1 MEQKH
6 KVKRAQKHAAK
17 DKKPS
22 KKYRYVMEVME
33 EVVSTTA
40 IDSDVPLD
48 DEQLHDIA
56 EQRRCDAKL
65 SFKEVRDV
73 DISCCAVYVTER
85 RSKCHER
92 RSQIRAEIQG
102 RLN

>member
-1 MEQKH
+1 MAQKK
-6 KVKRAQKHAAK
+6 KVKMARKPAAK

-22 KKYRYVMEVME
+22 KKYRYVMEVTE
-33 EVVSTTA
+33 VVVSTTE
-40 IDSDVPLD
+40 IDSDVPLN

-73 DISCCAVYVTER
+73 DIFCCEAYVNRKKIETP
-85 RSKCHER
+85 
-92 RSQIRAEIQG
+92 
-102 RLN
+102 

>member
-1 MEQKH
+1 MAQKK
-6 KVKRAQKHAAK
+6 KVKRAQKPSAK

-22 KKYRYVMEVME
+22 KKYRYVMEVTE

-40 IDSDVPLD
+40 IDSDIQLD

-73 DISCCAVYVTER
+73 DIFCCAAYVNRKKVEVP
-85 RSKCHER
+85 
-92 RSQIRAEIQG
+92 
-102 RLN
+102 

>member
-1 MEQKH
+1 MAQKK
-6 KVKRAQKHAAK
+6 KVKRAQKSAAK

-22 KKYRYVMEVME
+22 KKYRYVMEVTE

-40 IDSDVPLD
+40 IDSDVQLD
-48 DEQLHDIA
+48 YEQLHDIT

-73 DISCCAVYVTER
+73 DIFCCEAYVNRKKVETP
-85 RSKCHER
+85 
-92 RSQIRAEIQG
+92 
-102 RLN
+102 

>member
-1 MEQKH
+1 MAQKK
-6 KVKRAQKHAAK
+6 KVKMARKPAAK
-17 DKKPS
+17 YKKPS
-22 KKYRYVMEVME
+22 KKYRYVMEVTE

-40 IDSDVPLD
+40 IDSDVPLN

-73 DISCCAVYVTER
+73 DIFCCEAYVNRKKIETP
-85 RSKCHER
+85 
-92 RSQIRAEIQG
+92 
-102 RLN
+102 

>member
-1 MEQKH
+1 M
-6 KVKRAQKHAAK
+6 AQKKKAKRSQKPAAK
-17 DKKPS
+17 DKKSS

-40 IDSDVPLD
+40 IDSDVPLN
-48 DEQLHDIA
+48 DEQLNDIA

-73 DISCCAVYVTER
+73 DIFCCEAYVNRKKVE
-85 RSKCHER
+85 
-92 RSQIRAEIQG
+92 AP
-102 RLN
+102 

>member
-1 MEQKH
+1 MAHKK
-6 KVKRAQKHAAK
+6 KVKLAQKPAAK
-17 DKKPS
+17 DKNPS
-22 KKYRYVMEVME
+22 NKYRYVMEVTE

-73 DISCCAVYVTER
+73 DIFCYEAYVNRKKVGTP
-85 RSKCHER
+85 
-92 RSQIRAEIQG
+92 
-102 RLN
+102 